1 MVDIVSI
8 LITFSMEIAF
18 LFASKNSFSL
28 DSHIHE
34 GFFKLKLNCIKISS
48 KVVKIKIKFLKTAF
62 SLEIV
67 ASFVEAQA
75 TKKKS

>member
-48 KVVKIKIKFLKTAF
+48 KVKIKIKFLKTAF